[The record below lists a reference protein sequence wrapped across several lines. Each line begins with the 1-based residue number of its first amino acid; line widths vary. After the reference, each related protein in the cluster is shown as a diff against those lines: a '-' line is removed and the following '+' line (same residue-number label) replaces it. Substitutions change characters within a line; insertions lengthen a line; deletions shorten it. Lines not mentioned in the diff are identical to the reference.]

1 MQYGNAALASGT
13 VPPIMPSPARPPS
26 VNDLRPPKKAT
37 SKKTVFDVKLFLES
51 NGPGRKIAKFRNT
64 ETIFA
69 QGDPGQNVF
78 YIHEGR
84 IKLTV
89 VNKAGKEAVVEI
101 LGPGDFLGLRCLSLP
116 SVYTSTATAIVP
128 TTVLVIEK
136 DVMIR
141 VLREERELSNRFI
154 DNMLAKDAR
163 GEEALIDHLFNSI
176 EKRLAGA
183 LYCCWRVMARMASL
197 ERCFPEYRKRCWRK

>member
-1 MQYGNAALASGT
+1 M
-13 VPPIMPSPARPPS
+13 R
-26 VNDLRPPKKAT
+26 
-37 SKKTVFDVKLFLES
+37 LFLEL
-51 NGPGRKIAKFRNT
+51 NGPGRKFAKFQNT
-64 ETIFA
+64 ETIFV

-89 VNKAGKEAVVEI
+89 VNSAGKEAVLEI
-101 LGPGDFLGLRCLSLP
+101 LGPGDFLGLRCLGLP

-141 VLREERELSNRFI
+141 VLREERELSNCFI
-154 DNMLAKDAR
+154 ENMLAKDAR

-176 EKRLAGA
+176 EKRLARTLLLLARYGKDAQPRKVLPGVSQEMLAEMIGA
-183 LYCCWRVMARMASL
+183 SRPRVNYFMIKFRKLGFIEYEGYNGEIHVNQSL
-197 ERCFPEYRKRCWRK
+197 LSVVLQD